1 MSVQAGFF
9 YGGDVELTMASKQK
23 SILVVDNDPFF
34 LKLFTEFL
42 EQEGYPAV
50 CFPDSFQALEWLN
63 DNTPGI
69 VFLDLIMPFLGGDDL
84 CRIIRDKKRF
94 AQTFIVIVSAVALER
109 PVDISSLGA
118 DACIAKG
125 PFAQMRKS
133 IREIIR
139 EVATRPASYPLKKT
153 FWHDGIYPREI
164 SSELLQQ
171 HDHLKVM
178 LDKMSQG
185 IIEIAQG
192 RLTYLNQSAEEMLA
206 ITKKRVIGSDIHTIL
221 PIPLLDVIA
230 HNRED
235 PVTSATRQEKR
246 QIQFNERQFIAEM
259 FHLSQEHRDIMLI
272 LTDITERKRMESII
286 EAANLTE
293 NLGYVFSG
301 IRHEIGNPVNSIKM
315 ALSVLQR
322 NLHEYSLE
330 TITEFLDRSLVE
342 ISRIEYLLK
351 ALKSYSL
358 FETPVVQDICI
369 ADFLRDFITLIR
381 NDFETLNIQIST
393 VVADE
398 NLFVKA
404 DSRALHHVM
413 LNILTNAAD
422 ALETTE
428 KPRIAISCY
437 RKGEMVVIK
446 VDDNGKGVAEDA
458 KEHLFKPF
466 FTSKSTGTGL
476 GLAIVRK
483 MLNAMQG
490 FIGIESYQGIGT
502 TVSIALPGVEN
513 AR

>member
-1 MSVQAGFF
+1 
-9 YGGDVELTMASKQK
+9 
-23 SILVVDNDPFF
+23 
-34 LKLFTEFL
+34 
-42 EQEGYPAV
+42 
-50 CFPDSFQALEWLN
+50 
-63 DNTPGI
+63 
-69 VFLDLIMPFLGGDDL
+69 
-84 CRIIRDKKRF
+84 
-94 AQTFIVIVSAVALER
+94 
-109 PVDISSLGA
+109 
-118 DACIAKG
+118 
-125 PFAQMRKS
+125 
-133 IREIIR
+133 
-139 EVATRPASYPLKKT
+139 
-153 FWHDGIYPREI
+153 
-164 SSELLQQ
+164 
-171 HDHLKVM
+171 
-178 LDKMSQG
+178 
-185 IIEIAQG
+185 
-192 RLTYLNQSAEEMLA
+192 
-206 ITKKRVIGSDIHTIL
+206 
-221 PIPLLDVIA
+221 
-230 HNRED
+230 
-235 PVTSATRQEKR
+235 
-246 QIQFNERQFIAEM
+246 
-259 FHLSQEHRDIMLI
+259 MLI

-322 NLHEYSLE
+322 NLKEYSLE
-330 TITEFLDRSLVE
+330 TIAEFLDRSLEE

-358 FETPVVQDICI
+358 FESPVVQDICI
-369 ADFLRDFITLIR
+369 ADFLKDFITLIR

-393 VVADE
+393 VVAEE
-398 NLFVKA
+398 NLHVKA

-422 ALETTE
+422 ALDSTE

-502 TVSIALPGVEN
+502 TVSIALPGVEH